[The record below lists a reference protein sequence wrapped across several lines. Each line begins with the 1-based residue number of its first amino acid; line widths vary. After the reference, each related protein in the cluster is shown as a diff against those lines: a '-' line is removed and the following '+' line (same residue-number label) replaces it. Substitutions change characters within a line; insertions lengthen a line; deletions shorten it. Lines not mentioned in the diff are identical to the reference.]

1 MEAGAR
7 SLAEVYES
15 EARLVGDL
23 VRPET
28 RMRGPRPRIEA
39 IQDLGRRD
47 HWVAFASPVDE
58 PARAMAFVSQG
69 LARGAKIVALL
80 PSEDVERYRE
90 RAALEGHSKDLAEGG
105 LALFSIDAQMDT
117 LRSSGAAAVFILAV
131 QGILHG
137 LGAEDAPETW
147 VISKVTSGL
156 LTRSPARMDLALRV
170 EAAWD
175 LLLHPFPTCVY
186 CPLPLGIPPTSPSPP
201 ISSDGIGGRPWG
213 TARSRWGLTL
223 ANRGGRSRGGSERT
237 PSSNAATLSPDLRA
251 L

>member
-1 MEAGAR
+1 SSSRSNPVDTPAEVRGEGMEAGAR

-28 RMRGPRPRIEA
+28 RLRGPRPRIEA
-39 IQDLGRRD
+39 IQDLGPRD
-47 HWVAFASPVDE
+47 HWVDFASPVDE
-58 PARAMAFVSQG
+58 PGRAMAFVSQG
-69 LARGAKIVALL
+69 
-80 PSEDVERYRE
+80 
-90 RAALEGHSKDLAEGG
+90 LAEGG

-156 LTRSPARMDLALRV
+156 LTRSPPRMDLALRV

-175 LLLHPFPTCVY
+175 LLLHPFP
-186 CPLPLGIPPTSPSPP
+186 
-201 ISSDGIGGRPWG
+201 
-213 TARSRWGLTL
+213 
-223 ANRGGRSRGGSERT
+223 
-237 PSSNAATLSPDLRA
+237 
-251 L
+251 